1 MEQVYLLMTRSLHAS
16 RRQNQIVETTMIN
29 FLTNLFNKETQP
41 KSKSNPNKDYWEERY
56 LEERKKVIAKIE
68 ELKKVYKEEA
78 DIYLKEVNR
87 VMENEM
93 NSATSETEKY
103 NLSAINSDVNERT
116 FKDGMVP
123 KKIRIYN
130 YLKNLAETAQE
141 HDISL
146 VEDILDMIIS
156 CQKEENIEKNHA
168 EWMDSQKDKVIKKLI
183 KLMDREKELNEREA
197 KIIKIEAAQKILN
210 SNLLDEINNEG
221 YKND

>member
-1 MEQVYLLMTRSLHAS
+1 
-16 RRQNQIVETTMIN
+16 MIN

-41 KSKSNPNKDYWEERY
+41 KSKSNPNKDYWEEQY

-78 DIYLKEVNR
+78 NIYLKEVNR
-87 VMENEM
+87 VMVNEM
-93 NSATSETEKY
+93 NSATSETKKY
-103 NLSAINSDVNERT
+103 NLSAINSDVNETT
-116 FKDGMVP
+116 FKKGMVP

-156 CQKEENIEKNHA
+156 YQKEENIKNSHRN
-168 EWMDSQKDKVIKKLI
+168 WMEEQRENIKKFKEDLNS
-183 KLMDREKELNEREA
+183 KEKELNEREA

-210 SNLLDEINNEG
+210 SNLVDKINSEG
-221 YKND
+221 DKND

>member
-1 MEQVYLLMTRSLHAS
+1 
-16 RRQNQIVETTMIN
+16 MIN
-29 FLTNLFNKETQP
+29 FLINLFNKETQP

-78 DIYLKEVNR
+78 DIYLEEVNR

-103 NLSAINSDVNERT
+103 NLSAINRDVNKST
-116 FKDGMVP
+116 FKDGMVST
-123 KKIRIYN
+123 KIRIYN

-141 HDISL
+141 YDISL

-156 CQKEENIEKNHA
+156 YQKEENIENSHRN
-168 EWMDSQKDKVIKKLI
+168 WMKEQRENIKKF
-183 KLMDREKELNEREA
+183 REDLNSKVKELNEREA

-210 SNLLDEINNEG
+210 SNLVDKINSEG
-221 YKND
+221 DKND